1 MPTEGLRPLTGALA
15 HSRHKSANTVPQ
27 NGGRDKVRI
36 GDMSFAFWLNAT
48 NYIEEAKID
57 ALE

>member
-1 MPTEGLRPLTGALA
+1 MPTVGHRPLTGMLA
-15 HSRHKSANTVPQ
+15 HSRRKSANTVPQ

-36 GDMSFAFWLNAT
+36 GDMSFAFRLDAT
-48 NYIEEAKID
+48 NYIEEVKID